1 MNGVVYNLTTK
12 LSQDVDIPK
21 AYFGRESSKFIESSD
36 EEKDGSSSSSDD
48 PFPEDE
54 EDAKGWS
61 ISSVEGMSMTTNMLV
76 VGQKNQQEF
85 CFVLKQAPGTRKVSI
100 VGFQQLH
107 EIE

>member
-12 LSQDVDIPK
+12 LSEDVDIPK
-21 AYFGRESSKFIESSD
+21 AYFGRESSKIISSEDD
-36 EEKDGSSSSSDD
+36 EDGSSSSSDD
-48 PFPEDE
+48 PFPEDD

-100 VGFQQLH
+100 VGF
-107 EIE
+107 